1 MKRITTILIGLA
13 LVISVNAQFQNSGG
27 MFLRTGSSFMTAQQP
42 SEPPGPVPPPAFL
55 TSDGYTFSWL
65 VADTANITLSGTKIT
80 ALADIGPNNNDW
92 VGNGIPGPQWDNTNS
107 EIDFTNGDNA
117 QLKVSTDLTSTPI
130 TVYIVIALTGTAE
143 GREIFFF
150 NDPSI
155 TRCYILQGASLNE
168 LILYAGSWGYSV
180 ITDTDGTY
188 GLITATLNGASS
200 YLQWNDNTPI
210 TGNFGSNAPRML
222 SIGYWTGNANMS
234 IKELI
239 IRSVAETTQNMN
251 SVKQYLNSK
260 YSLY

>member
-65 VADTANITLSGTKIT
+65 VADAANITLSGTKIT

-107 EIDFTNGDNA
+107 EIDFTNGDDA

-130 TVYIVIALTGTAE
+130 TVYIVIALTGTAD

-155 TRCYILQGASLNE
+155 TRCYILQGASLN
-168 LILYAGSWGYSV
+168 LYAGSWGCSV

-200 YLQWNDNTPI
+200 YLQWNDNTPN
-210 TGNFGSNAPRML
+210 TGNVGSNAPRML